1 MHGTFADTPCVR
13 GSCVSIGVFVM
24 RYTEVEV
31 GLYFEDWESVLV
43 DCETQN
49 SVDADNF
56 SDVGIV
62 DIIDPKSKEVY
73 RG

>member
-1 MHGTFADTPCVR
+1 
-13 GSCVSIGVFVM
+13 M

-31 GLYFEDWESVLV
+31 GLYFEDWERVLV

>member
-1 MHGTFADTPCVR
+1 
-13 GSCVSIGVFVM
+13 M